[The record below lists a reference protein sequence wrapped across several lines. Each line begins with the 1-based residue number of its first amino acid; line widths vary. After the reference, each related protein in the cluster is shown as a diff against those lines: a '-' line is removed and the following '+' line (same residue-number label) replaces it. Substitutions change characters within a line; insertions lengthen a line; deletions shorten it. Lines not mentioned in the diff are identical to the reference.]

1 MLTRA
6 SFLLIVA
13 FGAVACAG
21 ARAIDVPST
30 LPNVTRQEFLTLR
43 WALLRQDGVA
53 RAVGLAESTGG
64 GQWDASLDL
73 LGLDGAGQ
81 VVSRGS
87 TGLRPGFAPGPV
99 AFEVI
104 LTETGRETD
113 FRLRVTRAQQYA
125 RPSR

>member
-1 MLTRA
+1 MLARA
-6 SFLLIVA
+6 AFLLIVA
-13 FGAVACAG
+13 LGAGACAG
-21 ARAIDVPST
+21 ARAIDVPSA
-30 LPNVTRQEFLTLR
+30 LPNVTRHDFLTLR

-53 RAVGLAESTGG
+53 RAVGFAESTGG
-64 GQWDASLDL
+64 GRWDASVDL

-87 TGLRPGFAPGPV
+87 TALQPGFAPGPL
-99 AFEVI
+99 AFEMT
-104 LTETGRETD
+104 LAETGRETD